1 MKPLFA
7 AALCAASCLLM
18 AGASRAEA
26 IKIGAVKTGASG
38 VVFIA
43 QEKGYFAAEGVPAEL
58 VYFESA
64 QPIAVAAASGAID
77 FGVTAPTGGLY
88 NLAGQGALKIISGGV
103 LEAPGF
109 KGAGYLVSTN
119 AYAAG
124 LHTLKDF
131 AGHSFGVSQ
140 IGSPPHYALGLLAD
154 KEGFDIHGLRIVP
167 LQSIPNIASA
177 LSGGQ
182 IDATIL
188 TNSPSID
195 PKVESGEIK
204 RLGWVGDETPWQFNL
219 TFTSTKTADERA
231 DTIRRFLRAYLHA
244 ARDYHDA
251 FTGADGKETLGPGS
265 AALLAIMAKYLGQ
278 SIDAVKLGIGYNDP
292 EERLDVKDVMHQVD
306 WFKAQGM
313 LKTDATGADMIDKR
327 YAVALPGRD

>member
-1 MKPLFA
+1 MKRLS
-7 AALCAASCLLM
+7 LCTLLCLLLPV
-18 AGASRAEA
+18 SVYAEA
-26 IKIGAVKTGASG
+26 IKIGAVKTGSTG

-64 QPIAVAAASGAID
+64 QPIAVAAASGAVD

-88 NLAGQGALKIISGGV
+88 NLAGQGAVKIISGAV
-103 LEAPGF
+103 QEAHGF
-109 KGAGYLVSTN
+109 KGASYLVSSR
-119 AYAAG
+119 AYDAG
-124 LHTLKDF
+124 LHTFKDF

-154 KEGFDIHGLRIVP
+154 KYKFDIHSLRVVP
-167 LQSIPNIASA
+167 LQSIPNIGSA

-188 TNSPSID
+188 TASPAIQ
-195 PKVESGEIK
+195 PMIERGEIK

-219 TFTSTKTADERA
+219 TFTATKTAETRA
-231 DTIRRFLRAYLHA
+231 DTVRRFLRAYLHA

-251 FTGADGKETLGPGS
+251 FTGADGKQTLGPGS
-265 AALLAIMAKYLGQ
+265 DQLLAIMAKYLGQ
-278 SIDAVKLGIGYNDP
+278 TVDEAKLGIGYNDA
-292 EERLDVKDVMHQVD
+292 EERLDVKDVNHQVE
-306 WFKAQGM
+306 WFEAQGM
-313 LKTDATGADMIDKR
+313 LKTDATGAEMIDTR
-327 YAVALPGRD
+327 YAVPLPQ

>member
-1 MKPLFA
+1 MKPASRSALLFL
-7 AALCAASCLLM
+7 ALWLLM
-18 AGASRAEA
+18 PSWAAAEA
-26 IKIGAVKTGASG
+26 IKIGAVKTGTTG

-43 QEKGYFAAEGVPAEL
+43 QERGYFAAEGVPAEL

-88 NLAGQGALKIISGGV
+88 NLAGQGAVKIIAGAV
-103 LEAPGF
+103 QEAPGF
-109 KGAGYLVSTN
+109 KSASYLVSSH
-119 AYAAG
+119 AYDAG
-124 LHTLKDF
+124 LHAFKDF

-154 KEGFDIHGLRIVP
+154 KYGFDIHGMRVVA
-167 LQSIPNIASA
+167 LQSIPNIGSA

-188 TNSPSID
+188 TASPAIQPAIERGD
-195 PKVESGEIK
+195 IK

-219 TFTSTKTADERA
+219 TFTSTKTANERS
-231 DTIRRFLRAYLHA
+231 DTVERFLRAYRHA

-265 AALLAIMAKYLGQ
+265 ADLLAIMAKYLGQ
-278 SIDAVKLGIGYNDP
+278 TVDEAKLGIGYNDAD
-292 EERLDVKDVMHQVD
+292 ERLDVKDVNHQVE

-327 YAVALPGRD
+327 YAVALPQ